1 MNAGLDLS
9 EGNERDE
16 SMRQNVLLGTSKIF
30 PFACTVAFAQ
40 SSAPRVLFSPLFLQ
54 ECLTTLMLWNG
65 VSLGRPEVALGARLS
80 QSGRVRQRVGLRA

>member
-30 PFACTVAFAQ
+30 PFLY
-40 SSAPRVLFSPLFLQ
+40 SSVRAILCAAGPL
-54 ECLTTLMLWNG
+54 
-65 VSLGRPEVALGARLS
+65 
-80 QSGRVRQRVGLRA
+80 